1 MRSTF
6 RALAPRAA
14 TTVTGIPRR
23 APLYASA

>member
-1 MRSTF
+1 MRATF
-6 RALAPRAA
+6 SGLAPCAA